1 MSLTKYLHQVKP
13 RDESYVNH
21 VDRIQGLFIT
31 ETVGARGLAYER
43 EVHKVVKSAKVSG
56 LLAGGRPAP
65 GFSNQGAGDLEATYK
80 GNPFYVEVKLSAN
93 EQMGGGSFRYDMA
106 TGIFTPVPDKKTG
119 EVKFDPDDLELM
131 LKTAKT
137 KASAINDY
145 IKAARKTEPR
155 EFTKH
160 ISGVPIKVSY
170 AARDE
175 LKAKGLTNK
184 IATNI
189 KMTARFIINHYNK
202 KGVYYIQVGGAGLF
216 YMGKNPFN
224 LDVPALD
231 GEIQVEMGLRF
242 GGGKLFFNTEP
253 ERTPARSAGLR
264 LQGRLKTKGK
274 SKYSLDKVEDVEK
287 LFGVK

>member
-1 MSLTKYLHQVKP
+1 MYK
-13 RDESYVNH
+13 
-21 VDRIQGLFIT
+21 I
-31 ETVGARGLAYER
+31 ER
-43 EVHKVVKSAKVSG
+43 E
-56 LLAGGRPAP
+56 
-65 GFSNQGAGDLEATYK
+65 DMI
-80 GNPFYVEVKLSAN
+80 LS
-93 EQMGGGSFRYDMA
+93 Y
-106 TGIFTPVPDKKTG
+106 
-119 EVKFDPDDLELM
+119 
-131 LKTAKT
+131 KTAKT

-216 YMGKNPFN
+216 YMGKNPLK
-224 LDVPALD
+224 LDVPELK
-231 GEIQVEMGLRF
+231 GEIQVEMRLGF
-242 GGGKLFFNTEP
+242 GGGKLKFPTTPEP
-253 ERTPARSAGLR
+253 TDARSAGLR